1 MKRFLFLLA
10 LAWPASAIDVKI
22 EGPTQAAPG
31 DLIILTA
38 KADGAKHYSWKLA
51 NSDKTFLPVEEGKKA
66 VFSSGLLP
74 GQKSATYIFVMAAS
88 NESEL
93 GQGIHKI
100 VIGEPEPEPLPPVP
114 PGPTPDPEPLP
125 PAPIPDAGFRVLIV
139 YESGDM
145 TKYPLETQVILA
157 GADVREFLK
166 TNCIAEKDGKP
177 GFRIYDADIDL
188 GGDLE
193 VWKKTMT
200 RPRKEVPWVVISNGK
215 TGFEGPLP
223 KTPTAFLDLCKKYLP
238 K

>member
-1 MKRFLFLLA
+1 MKRFLFLLLTLA
-10 LAWPASAIDVKI
+10 LPASALDVKI
-22 EGPTQAAPG
+22 EGPTHAAPG

-51 NSDKTFLPVEEGKKA
+51 NSDKSFLPVEEGKKA

-100 VIGEPEPEPLPPVP
+100 VIGEKPGPEPEPN
-114 PGPTPDPEPLP
+114 PDPDDDDTDPVDPAPLP
-125 PAPIPDAGFRVLIV
+125 EPGFRVLIV
-139 YESGDM
+139 YETAEM

-166 TNCIAEKDGKP
+166 TNCVSENGQP
-177 GFRIYDADIDL
+177 GFRIYDADINL

-193 VWKKTMT
+193 VWKKAMT
-200 RPRKEVPWVVISNGK
+200 RPRTELPWVVISNGK
-215 TGFEGPLP
+215 TGYEGPLP